1 MLEGNIKKGISKGV
15 NHHFS
20 PERIMTLYTSR
31 ILLVDDEPAF
41 LELLGDYLRDQGHE
55 VCLAEN
61 GAVGLDLYN
70 SEMPDVVLLDLKLP
84 DMSGLDVLRHITAR
98 DEETAMIV
106 ISGAGSMDD
115 VIEALRRGAWDFLVK
130 PLINLEF
137 VMHAVE
143 KGLEK
148 KRLRQENRL
157 HREHLEEEVQRRTQ
171 ELRQEILTRK
181 RIEEDLR
188 RSEMRYRELSLTDE
202 LTGLYNARHFFRQ
215 MQAEVDRAMRY
226 DSPLSI
232 CVLDIDHFKQYND
245 AYGHLCGDAVLSELG
260 RVIQKLIRDS
270 DSAYRYGGEEF
281 IIVLPT
287 TNREEAARVAERIR
301 CTFQEH
307 AFFPRSGTEVHVTI
321 SLGVTSYVPGES
333 VSDFVDRA
341 DQNMYSAKKCGRN
354 TTVCR

>member
-1 MLEGNIKKGISKGV
+1 
-15 NHHFS
+15 
-20 PERIMTLYTSR
+20 MTPHSAR
-31 ILLVDDEPAF
+31 ILLVDDELTL
-41 LELLGDYLRDQGHE
+41 LELLGDYLRDRGHD
-55 VCLAEN
+55 VVTAEN
-61 GAVGLDLYN
+61 GAGALDLYN
-70 SEMPDVVLLDLKLP
+70 SELPDLVLLDLKLP
-84 DMSGLDVLRHITAR
+84 DVSGLDVLRHITSR

-106 ISGAGSMDD
+106 ISGVGSLDD

-130 PLINLEF
+130 PFINLEL

-143 KGLEK
+143 KALEK
-148 KRLRQENRL
+148 RRLRQENRL
-157 HREHLEEEVQRRTQ
+157 YREHLEEEVQRRTQ
-171 ELRQEILTRK
+171 ELRQEILARK

-215 MQAEVDRAMRY
+215 VQAEVERAMRY
-226 DSPLSI
+226 NSPLSL
-232 CVLDIDHFKQYND
+232 CVLDVDHFKEYND
-245 AYGHLCGDAVLSELG
+245 AYGHLCGDSVLSELG

-281 IIVLPT
+281 IIVLPA

-301 CTFQEH
+301 CSFHEH
-307 AFFPRSGTEVHVTI
+307 AFFPRPGTEVHVAI

-333 VSDFVDRA
+333 ISDFVDRA
-341 DQNMYSAKKCGRN
+341 DQNMYAAKKCGRN